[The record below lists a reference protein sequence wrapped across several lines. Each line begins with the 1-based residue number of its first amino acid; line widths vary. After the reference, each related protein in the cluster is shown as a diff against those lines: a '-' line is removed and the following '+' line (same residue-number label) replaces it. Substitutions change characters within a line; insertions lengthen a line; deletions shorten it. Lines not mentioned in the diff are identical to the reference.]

1 MDSEAQKKLLKQ
13 VQSPAVFS
21 IATESLPPKKSESIL
36 EQKTPEGSNEKDTNM
51 SAGDPISIHLS
62 NQMD

>member
-1 MDSEAQKKLLKQ
+1 M
-13 VQSPAVFS
+13 
-21 IATESLPPKKSESIL
+21 KSESTL

-62 NQMD
+62 SQMV